1 MHAKNVES
9 TLDTLVIAL
18 CLDYDRRQAI
28 ILGGSATK
36 RTDTEYRYYNFKI
49 FDAAAEIVGEDMAE
63 LYIKE
68 IGDRVGYAKSEA
80 DEVSEVTYKKYKRL
94 IKDNIAKKLHL
105 LD

>member
-1 MHAKNVES
+1 MYSKNVES

-18 CLDYDRRQAI
+18 CLDYGRRQAVI
-28 ILGGSATK
+28 VGGEATK

-49 FDAAAEIVGEDMAE
+49 FDAAADIVGEDMAE

-68 IGDRVGYAKSEA
+68 IGARVGYAKSEVE
-80 DEVSEVTYKKYKRL
+80 DVSEVTYKGYKRM

-105 LD
+105 CD